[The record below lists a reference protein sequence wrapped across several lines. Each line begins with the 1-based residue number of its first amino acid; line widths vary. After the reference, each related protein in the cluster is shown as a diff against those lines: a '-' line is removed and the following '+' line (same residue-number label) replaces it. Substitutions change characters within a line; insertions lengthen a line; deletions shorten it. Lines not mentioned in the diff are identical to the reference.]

1 MTNNARFVLLLLG
14 AFCVSIL
21 SAQTNASKK
30 KRIDVQVEV
39 TYANFL
45 GKTPPIRQLI
55 PMAPTSEAKRKKRK
69 QDRLVPENF
78 IGRGKRAK
86 PKPDALPQGADPVRQ
101 MATRSDMELEVEPSV
116 NIEGINRPAGSPHD
130 PSGDIGRDYYLQ
142 AVNSTRLAVFDKQ
155 GNLVAPEFA
164 ANTIWSSIGFSS
176 AGDPIV
182 LYDQEAGR
190 WLITEFPFGNQLL
203 VAVSETSDPLGS
215 WKAYNFGTPNFPDY
229 PKYGI
234 WSNAYSV
241 TTNEQGPS
249 ILPSYFIDRAALLAG
264 DEQVMIQRLQLPG
277 TTGGPGFFVGTPVD
291 WSGLTPPTGGPIILS
306 LNDDAWGSPEDRV
319 EVFTVDLDWNDPS
332 STVVEQTSVPT
343 APYDSNPCS
352 VEGFGFSCV
361 PQGGNGGGLDGLPEI
376 ILNQP
381 HYRNFGAYESM
392 AMTFLVDA
400 TAGENLSAMRW
411 VEMRRLPGGEWEV
424 YQEGTYAPDDGLDR
438 YAGTIAMDGSGNIA
452 LAYAVSSEEEFVGIR
467 FTGRRASDPLG
478 TMTVKE
484 YELVEGTN
492 TIQSGA
498 RFGDYF
504 HMSVD
509 PVNERTF
516 WFTGEYG
523 GGGGGLSASRIA
535 AFEIRRDSIDL
546 ATSALLAP
554 VNAPDLGDNESVSV
568 EVLNVG
574 LDTVNGFELGFRF
587 EDTLVETD
595 TVAVVLPP
603 DSVYQHNFDAT
614 VDMSEVGNYAFKVF
628 TNTVGDSAVFN
639 DTLRTVVTKLPRYDV
654 GISDIEG
661 LDEADCLDSVK
672 IGLELTNFGTE
683 PLDSVTV
690 EVALNGLVV
699 ATFAYTDT
707 LAPGDSDII
716 DYTLTGYAN
725 GGNEIQAYTLNP
737 NGQADE
743 IPVNNAFGRD
753 FDAIVGGVSIF
764 LELLTDNYPEET
776 TWEVANEAG
785 DILYAGGPYDD
796 NATLYVEEFCLD
808 STQCYTLTMFDA
820 IGDGIC
826 CGFGEGNYQVV
837 DAFGNVLLS
846 STGEFGSV
854 ESNDFCARFDCMMSA
869 NIDSSPTS
877 MPGAADGA
885 VFVEPLN
892 GVGPYQYSID
902 GGDSFQDSNIFD
914 GLAAGTYTV
923 VVQGQFNCR
932 FEATV
937 NVVACD
943 LQVSIDITDESATG
957 AGDGN
962 LVISVANANPPVSYS
977 IDGGA
982 TFQADSVFAGL
993 DSSSYDIVIRDSLG
1007 CADSTRALLTDVWE
1021 AASAG
1026 QRIEV
1031 FPNPTQGLFRINVYG
1046 LEQSSPFLY
1055 LHLYDAA
1062 GRMIQE
1068 SNLTRYGDRYTGMLS
1083 LVAYPAGTYYV
1094 RFKSESIN
1102 RLLKVVKE

>member
-1 MTNNARFVLLLLG
+1 MTNTTSFILLLLC
-14 AFCVSIL
+14 AFCIGKL
-21 SAQTNASKK
+21 HAQPKASKQQQL
-30 KRIDVQVEV
+30 DVPVEV

-45 GKTPPIRQLI
+45 GQTPPLRQLI
-55 PMAPTSEAKRKKRK
+55 PMAPTSEVKRQKRK
-69 QDRLVPENF
+69 QDRMVPENF
-78 IGRGKRAK
+78 IGRGKRVK
-86 PKPDALPQGADPVRQ
+86 PQPGARPRGADPVRQ
-101 MATRSDMELEVEPSV
+101 MMARSSTELDIEPLV
-116 NIEGINRPAGSPHD
+116 NIDGISRSGGSPHD

-142 AVNSTRLAVFDKQ
+142 AVNSTTLAVFDKQ
-155 GNLVAPEFA
+155 GNPVAPEFA
-164 ANTIWSSIGFSS
+164 ANTIWGSIGFSS

-182 LYDQEAGR
+182 LYDQEAER

-215 WKAYNFGTPNFPDY
+215 WNAYNFGTPNFPDY

-234 WSNAYSV
+234 WSNTYAV
-241 TTNEQGPS
+241 TTNEQGPNV
-249 ILPSYFIDRAALLAG
+249 LPCYFIDRAALLAG

-291 WSGLTPPTGGPIILS
+291 WSGLIPPAGGPMILS

-352 VEGFGFSCV
+352 VDGAGFSCV
-361 PQGGNGGGLDGLPEI
+361 PQGGSGGGLDGLPETI
-376 ILNQP
+376 MNQP
-381 HYRNFGAYESM
+381 HYRNFGAYESVVL
-392 AMTFLVDA
+392 TFLVDA
-400 TAGENLSAMRW
+400 TAGDDLAAMRW
-411 VEMRRLPGGEWEV
+411 VEMRRSPGAAWEV

-438 YAGTIAMDGSGNIA
+438 YAGTIAIDGFGNIG

-478 TMTVKE
+478 MMTVKE
-484 YELVEGTN
+484 YELVKGSN
-492 TIQSGA
+492 TIQSNA

-509 PVNERTF
+509 PINERTF

-523 GGGGGLSASRIA
+523 GGGGGLSVSRIA

-546 ATSALLAP
+546 AAASLLAP
-554 VNAPDLGDNESVSV
+554 VNASGLGNAENVSV
-568 EVLNVG
+568 AVLNAG
-574 LDTVNGFELGFRF
+574 LDTVSGFQLGFLF
-587 EDTLVETD
+587 EGTLVETD

-603 DSVYQHNFDAT
+603 DSVYQHDFDQT
-614 VDMSEVGNYAFKVF
+614 VDMPDIGDYAFKVF
-628 TNTVGDSAVFN
+628 TVAAGDSAVFN
-639 DTLRTVVTKLPRYDV
+639 DTLRTVVSKLPRYDA
-654 GISDIEG
+654 GISNILGLEG
-661 LDEADCLDSVK
+661 TNCRDSAQ

-699 ATFAYTDT
+699 ATLAYTNP
-707 LAPGDSDII
+707 LAPGAAVVL
-716 DYTLTGYAN
+716 DYTLSGYTN
-725 GGNEIQAYTLNP
+725 GGNELQAYTLNP
-737 NGQADE
+737 NGLPDQVSAND
-743 IPVNNAFGRD
+743 AFSRS
-753 FDAIVGGVSIF
+753 FDAIVGGVPIF
-764 LELLTDNYPEET
+764 LELLTDNYPRET
-776 TWEVANEAG
+776 TWELTNEAG
-785 DILYAGGPYDD
+785 DILYAGGPYNDI
-796 NATLYVEEFCLD
+796 ATLYVEEFCLD

-846 STGEFGSV
+846 STGEFGSI

-869 NIDSSPTS
+869 NIDMSPTS
-877 MPGAADGA
+877 MPGAADGLI
-885 VFVEPLN
+885 FVEPVN

-902 GGDSFQDSNIFD
+902 GGETFQDGNIFTN
-914 GLAAGTYTV
+914 LAAGEYTV
-923 VVQGQFNCR
+923 IVRGQFNCR
-932 FEATV
+932 FEATITV
-937 NVVACD
+937 MACD
-943 LQVSIDITDESATG
+943 LQISVEVTDESATG
-957 AGDGN
+957 AGDGVV
-962 LVISVANANPPVSYS
+962 VISVENASPPVNYS

-982 TFQADSVFAGL
+982 SFQADSLFAGL
-993 DSSSYDIVIRDSLG
+993 DSSAYNIVVQDSLG
-1007 CADSTRALLTDVWE
+1007 CVDSTSTLLTDIRE
-1021 AASAG
+1021 ATSAG

-1031 FPNPTQGLFRINVYG
+1031 FPNPTDGLFRINVYG

-1055 LHLYDAA
+1055 LHLYDAS

-1068 SNLTRYGDRYTGMLS
+1068 SSLTRYDNRFTGMLS
-1083 LVAYPAGTYYV
+1083 LVAYPAGVYYV
-1094 RFKSESIN
+1094 RFKSRAIN
-1102 RLLKVVKE
+1102 RLLRVVKE